1 MAVSILISALATLS
15 ATLFMEELIDSY
27 IVPLLGMAA
36 PDFGPLAE
44 RLLSLAA
51 VLAAGILCSYAYS
64 RRYYVC
70 LYPQLTRAHTVRT
83 GLFQCPAVLLFAP
96 RTSST
101 RRSSALQG
109 TETASA

>member
-51 VLAAGILCSYAYS
+51 VLAAGILCSYAYNRIMVNVS
-64 RRYYVC
+64 
-70 LYPQLTRAHTVRT
+70 
-83 GLFQCPAVLLFAP
+83 
-96 RTSST
+96 
-101 RRSSALQG
+101 QG
-109 TETASA
+109 TMKRIRTELFGRMESLSIRYFDTHAHGDIMSVYTLS